1 MTSTTRVVHLR
12 RGGTSVVLRCDS
24 DQLPCVLHWGPDLGE
39 LSPSELDQVLVAL
52 AMPYLDSPLS
62 ALESVAVLPQH
73 SAGWLGRPGLMGSRD
88 GRAWSVAFDEV
99 SPRGP
104 GSG

>member
-1 MTSTTRVVHLR
+1 MTGTTRVVHLR

-24 DQLPCVLHWGPDLGE
+24 DQLPCILHWGPDLGE

-62 ALESVAVLPQH
+62 ALESWRCCH
-73 SAGWLGRPGLMGSRD
+73 STRRAGWA
-88 GRAWSVAFDEV
+88 GRA
-99 SPRGP
+99 
-104 GSG
+104 